1 MDVEDRHRGRKRRP
15 WCCHGRDCEPFAMNQ
30 RPPYS
35 AGPTETARVQVA
47 GENGS
52 VSARFKL
59 AFAASANEHALCSG
73 DGELERGAGA
83 LVRAGT
89 HRAPRY

>member
-1 MDVEDRHRGRKRRP
+1 
-15 WCCHGRDCEPFAMNQ
+15 
-30 RPPYS
+30 
-35 AGPTETARVQVA
+35 VA

-73 DGELERGAGA
+73 DGESERGAGA
-83 LVRAGT
+83 LGMAGNVPRSALLRPKGT
-89 HRAPRY
+89 GASHCSESSVELLCASAAADQFAP